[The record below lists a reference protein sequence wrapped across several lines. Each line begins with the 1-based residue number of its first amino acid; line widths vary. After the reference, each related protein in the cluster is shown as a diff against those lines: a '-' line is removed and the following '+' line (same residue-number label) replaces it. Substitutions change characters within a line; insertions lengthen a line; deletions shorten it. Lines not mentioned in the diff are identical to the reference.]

1 MQPSTI
7 RTTTINT
14 MHDPNILGS
23 WHLQSTTITRS
34 VPVEACYNPRAPHA
48 LLPHWAGL
56 GRVAPS
62 QPPPSVFHWL
72 ETRKTLGEP
81 CRLPLSERR
90 TAPLSDKS
98 LLLWDAT
105 NNPEFTVKSVGIRR
119 KEKKEKKKKSNSCG
133 GSSSAAGAHAEDLL
147 LFMTWC

>member
-62 QPPPSVFHWL
+62 QPPPPSFTGWKLAKPWENHAGYRCL
-72 ETRKTLGEP
+72 KEEP
-81 CRLPLSERR
+81 
-90 TAPLSDKS
+90 
-98 LLLWDAT
+98 
-105 NNPEFTVKSVGIRR
+105 
-119 KEKKEKKKKSNSCG
+119 
-133 GSSSAAGAHAEDLL
+133 L
-147 LFMTWC
+147 LFQTRVFCSEMLQITRNSQ